1 MSIMVVVEDQGV
13 LNHRFAKKLS
23 SEQIHCPTLRITI
36 VTSIPLPQYVT
47 VEKDKW
53 FERLR
58 DAIIDSFLLICR
70 QSCALKSVAYEM
82 PIHPICYV
90 KSYDYFPKESNIYTC
105 QKS

>member
-47 VEKDKW
+47 IEKDKW

-58 DAIIDSFLLICR
+58 DANRLISINLPTVMCYKNGGIRNANPSDLIC
-70 QSCALKSVAYEM
+70 
-82 PIHPICYV
+82 
-90 KSYDYFPKESNIYTC
+90 
-105 QKS
+105 